1 MKEFEYNCRPMVNY
15 LRRTLPKGMGHLNA
29 YTSALHFAEDA
40 CMNLTHHGWGKPS
53 GSVKAYFSSD
63 PEYNETNEVKKA
75 YVLCQY
81 KVPCDR
87 RVLGLRAE
95 AVYEEGRQL
104 VKEEKIQQAKEA
116 ALTAAIFAAKV
127 GVAVAAS
134 QIGMDAGDATNVID
148 DVIDVIETVRDIY
161 EEVMEICKID
171 AFFLF
176 PFFFLSISFFFFKSL
191 IYTRFDGQREPAHH
205 ERW

>member
-15 LRRTLPKGMGHLNA
+15 LRRTLPEGMGHLNA
-29 YTSALHFAEDA
+29 YTSVLYYAENA
-40 CMNLTHHGWGKPS
+40 CDTLTHLGWGKPS
-53 GSVKAYFSSD
+53 GSVKAYFSKE

-75 YVLCQY
+75 YIACQY

-116 ALTAAIFAAKV
+116 ALAAAIFAAKA
-127 GVAVAAS
+127 GVAVAAT
-134 QIGMDAGDATNVID
+134 QAGMDVGDAMETLD

-161 EEVMEICKID
+161 EEVMEICK
-171 AFFLF
+171 FLKF
-176 PFFFLSISFFFFKSL
+176 YFDSL
-191 IYTRFDGQREPAHH
+191 THSCQTRQSTRSCAS
-205 ERW
+205 